1 MPELWDLQTI
11 RKTAWDTTF
20 RRGWRAW
27 LALVAV
33 CFTFAFIGVDNATQ
47 TSFVDTIDQATGA
60 SDAMLPHNMKIL
72 DAYLDS
78 VPFIKD
84 LPIRDSEIVVNIAD
98 SLSKYAT
105 WVIRLLALNPRYF
118 KANPG
123 EVWVN
128 VIIVALISIF
138 VRFVVQNVLILGQDR
153 YVMETR
159 FSDKVTMHRAF
170 APFHLH
176 GILHLVWV
184 MLCYHVTLLL
194 WSLTIVGGFYKVFQY
209 LMVPYLLAENP
220 NLTWREAKRLSAQ
233 MTNGYKWKMFVAK
246 LSYIYIT
253 LLRLIPLLG
262 ILVSVPLSEELDA
275 EFYFVLRTRP
285 DLDRSFFIEHAFDGP
300 AFVTLTEEEQL
311 AANPQYLLQNLDFG
325 TVRPQRGPLPYPV
338 IDLIY
343 FFFAF
348 CFVGWVWEVGL
359 HFVQAHEF
367 VNRGTLYGPWIP
379 IYGVGGVGII
389 ALLDRFKANAARLF
403 ALAVGLC
410 AVLEYITSWV
420 LDFMFDS
427 SYWSYEGMLF
437 NVNGRICL
445 AGLLAFGFGGLL
457 AVYVA
462 APAISSRVEKL
473 PERVRY
479 AGAAALVGAFLCDI
493 GYCLINGFN
502 GGSGVGEKL

>member
-1 MPELWDLQTI
+1 MPEFWDIRQI
-11 RKTAWDTTF
+11 RKTAWGTAF
-20 RRGWRAW
+20 CRGWRAW

-33 CFTFAFIGVDNATQ
+33 CFTFAFVGADNATQ
-47 TSFVDTIDQATGA
+47 TSFIDAIDKAIGT
-60 SDAMLPHNMKIL
+60 SDVMLPHNVEIL

-78 VPFIKD
+78 IPAIKD
-84 LPIRDSEIVVNIAD
+84 LPIRESELVRAIAD
-98 SLSKYAT
+98 SFTKNAS

-118 KANPG
+118 AANPG

-128 VIIVALISIF
+128 VIIAALITIA
-138 VRFVVQNVLILGQDR
+138 VRFTVLNVLVLGQDR
-153 YVMETR
+153 YVMEAR
-159 FSDKVTMHRAF
+159 FSNKVPWKRAV
-170 APFHLH
+170 APFHLRS
-176 GILHLVWV
+176 IPHLVWV
-184 MLCYHVTLLL
+184 MVCYHVTLLL
-194 WSLTIVGGFYKVFQY
+194 WFLTIIGGFYKAFQY
-209 LMVPYLLAENP
+209 AMVPYLLAENP
-220 NLTWREAKRLSAQ
+220 SITWREAKRLSAQ
-233 MTNGYKWKMFVAK
+233 MTKGYKWKMFVTQVSYLYMSLLK
-246 LSYIYIT
+246 LVPMLG
-253 LLRLIPLLG
+253 LLLSLPLEE
-262 ILVSVPLSEELDA
+262 SLSA
-275 EFYFVLRTRP
+275 EFYFVLRARP

-300 AFVTLTEEEQL
+300 AFVTLTEEERL

-338 IDLIY
+338 VDLIY

-389 ALLDRFKANAARLF
+389 ALLDRFKASPARLF
-403 ALAVGLC
+403 ALGVGLC
-410 AVLEYITSWV
+410 AVLEYATSWV
-420 LDFMFDS
+420 LDFMFNS
-427 SYWSYEGMLF
+427 SYWSYEGMMF